1 MRLGDQNLDT
11 LEPARSATI
20 AVLDDLVRR
29 GLINR
34 YEEWESF
41 DEEDDLEKG
50 DALYFVAYAE
60 SPRSVERRLIEIS
73 SMLIRKYKIPIFIVT
88 FKEVK

>member
-20 AVLDDLVRR
+20 AVLDDFVRK

-34 YEEWESF
+34 YEEWESL
-41 DEEDDLEKG
+41 DEEDELEEG
-50 DALYFVAYAE
+50 DALYFVAYAD
-60 SPRSVERRLIEIS
+60 SPWSVERRLIEIS
-73 SMLIRKYKIPIFIVT
+73 SVLIRKYKIPIFIVT

>member
-11 LEPARSATI
+11 LESARSATI
-20 AVLDDLVRR
+20 AVLDDLVRK

-34 YEEWESF
+34 YEEWECL
-41 DEEDDLEKG
+41 DEEDELEEG

-60 SPRSVERRLIEIS
+60 PPRSVERRLIEIS
-73 SMLIRKYKIPIFIVT
+73 SMLTKEYNIPVFIVT
-88 FKEVK
+88 FREVK